1 MTRSLASLCVSVC
14 LASALGAQSHEL
26 KKEKEILAKIEA
38 AANSGDNATL
48 VRECDALLEGHQ
60 ISAFAWYLCGKH
72 LLSVKTTDLGV
83 ARANTRTAYVRLEKA
98 TRDFKR
104 TGKQLY
110 LALDG
115 EQFMGLAAMLLGDYD
130 RAQVHFRA
138 VLARDN
144 RMAAA
149 WYNLGVLYE
158 MKGLT
163 DESMRSFD
171 RYLRLVGAGKDSE
184 F

>member
-1 MTRSLASLCVSVC
+1 MTRSLACTLAGLTLTVSLR
-14 LASALGAQSHEL
+14 GQSYEL
-26 KKEKEILAKIEA
+26 KPEKESIAKIEA
-38 AANSGDNATL
+38 AAAAADNATL
-48 VRECDALLEGHQ
+48 VNECDRLLENHH
-60 ISAFAWYLCGKH
+60 ISAYAWYLCGKH
-72 LLSVKTTDLGV
+72 LLSVKTDDLKV
-83 ARANTRTAYVRLEKA
+83 SRAHTRTAYVRLEKA

-115 EQFMGLAAMLLGDYD
+115 EQYMGLAAMLLGDLD

-138 VLARDN
+138 VIARDN

-149 WYNLGVLYE
+149 WYNLGVIYE
-158 MKGLT
+158 QKGLT
-163 DESMRSFD
+163 EESMRSFD
-171 RYLRLVGAGKDSE
+171 RYLRLVGASKDSE